1 MGAERRETQSAGRR
15 RGFRRVVSFFALLSL
30 SLALALAGCG
40 KSGKG
45 AVTDSEKGADVELLD
60 GLLSRELTLIDAYGA
75 ATPALHGQMLAA
87 AREFRGQ
94 SQAHVD
100 AIEKTIR
107 GLGGEAEAE
116 AGALEPSAPRSRR
129 EALDLLYAQENAAL
143 ALAVEAAPRLGTEA
157 PTTVAAALAG
167 NHAQHLVVLRQG
179 FGASL
184 AGAVPAPLENGSEP
198 APGSPPAEGG

>member
-1 MGAERRETQSAGRR
+1 MGAERRETQSARRR
-15 RGFRRVVSFFALLSL
+15 RGARRAVFFFALLAL
-30 SLALALAGCG
+30 SLALAFAGCG

-45 AVTDSEKGADVELLD
+45 AATDSEKAADVELLD
-60 GLLSRELTLIDAYGA
+60 GLLSRELTLIDAYA
-75 ATPALHGQMLAA
+75 AAIPALHGQLLAA

-107 GLGGEAEAE
+107 GVGGEAEAE
-116 AGALEPSAPRSRR
+116 AGILEPSAPRTRR

-143 ALAVEAAPRLGTEA
+143 AVAVEATPRLLTEA
-157 PTTVAAALAG
+157 PTTLAAALAA

-179 FGASL
+179 LGASL
-184 AGAVPAPLENGSEP
+184 AGAVPAPLEIGSEP
-198 APGSPPAEGG
+198 APGLPPPEGG